1 MRASKEDR
9 RLWSPD
15 PRAKADLAHLKEV
28 CEKDLNEKVSKN
40 VLIRRAVSAYRE
52 IVDSLFTKD
61 GFLGVER
68 LRLRMAAEGRNCD
81 LPSSPETSTPNM
93 KGTYD

>member
-1 MRASKEDR
+1 MRASKADR

-15 PRAKADLAHLKEV
+15 PKAKADLAHLKEV

-52 IVDSLFTKD
+52 IVDSLIAKD

-68 LRLRMAAEGRNCD
+68 LRLRMAAEGRNCN
-81 LPSSPETSTPNM
+81 SSSSSETSNP
-93 KGTYD
+93 